1 MARMLWLLLIIW
13 AVIPLVLLVMLSL
26 GHQWFAPDLLP
37 SSWTLDSWHELLTRS
52 SRLRES
58 LITSI
63 ILASVTALA
72 AMLLALLA
80 ARQISRLSSPLRQCG
95 AALAFLPVVTP
106 PVALATALQFAFLQ
120 SGAGGTV
127 LGVGLAHLIPSA
139 GYATVYLLGILTSY
153 DWNLED
159 EARTLGANSRTVVRR
174 VAIPMLRRPLTEA
187 FALAW
192 LVSWA
197 QVPLTLLVG
206 AGTVRTLPVEV
217 LGFVQ
222 AGQDRYAATGALL
235 LVVPA
240 LAMLFFLQRTGRQ
253 SEAAPI

>member
-1 MARMLWLLLIIW
+1 M
-13 AVIPLVLLVMLSL
+13 
-26 GHQWFAPDLLP
+26 
-37 SSWTLDSWHELLTRS
+37 
-52 SRLRES
+52 
-58 LITSI
+58 
-63 ILASVTALA
+63 
-72 AMLLALLA
+72 
-80 ARQISRLSSPLRQCG
+80 
-95 AALAFLPVVTP
+95 
-106 PVALATALQFAFLQ
+106 ALATALQFAFLQ

-127 LGVGLAHLIPSA
+127 LGVWLAHLIPSV

-159 EARTLGANSRTVVRR
+159 EARTLGADSRAVIRLVTVP
-174 VAIPMLRRPLTEA
+174 ILRRPLAEA

-206 AGTVRTLPVEV
+206 AGMVRTLPVEV

-240 LAMLFFLQRTGRQ
+240 LAMLILLQRTSRQ
-253 SEAAPI
+253 SETAPI